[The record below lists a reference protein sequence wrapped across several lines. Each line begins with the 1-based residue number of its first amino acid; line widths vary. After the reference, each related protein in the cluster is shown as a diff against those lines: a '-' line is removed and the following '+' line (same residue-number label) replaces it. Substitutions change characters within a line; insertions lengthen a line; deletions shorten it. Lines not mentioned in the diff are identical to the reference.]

1 MSSLLKMLCFKL
13 FPLRMLD
20 FAGVENIAKSTDL
33 SEVPLGEQF
42 FAKVFFSLRIPC
54 LFFKL

>member
-42 FAKVFFSLRIPC
+42 FAKVFF
-54 LFFKL
+54 